1 MTDNLGVD
9 NDWFEELS
17 SEPFLIAGPCAA
29 ESEKQILDTGRFL
42 AETGKVNVF
51 RAGLWKPRTRPG
63 TFEGARLEALPWL
76 KKLKQETG
84 LKLITEVARA
94 SHIDAVLEAG
104 IDMIWIG
111 ARTTGNPFAV
121 DEIADRL
128 SGVDIPVFVKNPLH
142 PDPELWIG
150 SIERFK
156 DVGIRK
162 LAAIHRGFYP
172 YEPTELRNLTN
183 WDIPVELM
191 RKFPN
196 LPMICDPSHIAGKRE
211 LVPEIANKALSLGM
225 NGLMIEVHP
234 DPDSA
239 LSDARQ
245 QLDFELL
252 KNFLDLK

>member
-1 MTDNLGVD
+1 MTDNLDVD
-9 NDWFEELS
+9 NDWFKELS
-17 SEPFLIAGPCAA
+17 SEIYLIAGPCAA
-29 ESEKQILDTGRFL
+29 ESEKQIL
-42 AETGKVNVF
+42 ETGKFLAKTGRVKAF

-76 KKLKQETG
+76 KRLKRETG
-84 LKLITEVARA
+84 LKIITEVARA
-94 SHIDAVLEAG
+94 SHVDAVLEAG

-128 SGVDIPVFVKNPLH
+128 SGVDIPVFIKNPLH

-156 DVGIRK
+156 EVGIRR

-183 WDIPVELM
+183 WDIPVDIM
-191 RKFPN
+191 KRFPN
-196 LPMICDPSHIAGKRE
+196 LPMICDPSHISGRRD
-211 LVPEIANKALSLGM
+211 LVPKIARKALSLGM
-225 NGLMIEVHP
+225 NGLMTEVHP
-234 DPDSA
+234 NPDSA
-239 LSDARQ
+239 LSDANQ
-245 QLDFELL
+245 QLNFDLFTKLL
-252 KNFLDLK
+252 DSL